1 MKLREA
7 QTADLPTLL
16 EFEQCVVEEERPC
29 NAQIRAS
36 DVKYYDLDQL
46 IADPEASL
54 QVVEHEGQMVACGYV
69 QIRSSNAAFTHARHG
84 YMGFMYVVP
93 GARGRGVNK
102 LVVDSLI
109 AWGKEQGVFNFYL
122 DVYAENQPAIRAYE
136 KAGFISTLIEM
147 KLNFD
152 DS

>member
-1 MKLREA
+1 MAGAHHDAADGDQRCGGEA
-7 QTADLPTLL
+7 
-16 EFEQCVVEEERPC
+16 EFLC
-29 NAQIRAS
+29 AQQRS
-36 DVKYYDLDQL
+36 DDDVSPGFELAINLDDY
-46 IADPEASL
+46 AGP
-54 QVVEHEGQMVACGYV
+54 QVVEHEGQLVACGYV
-69 QIRSSNAAFTHARHG
+69 QIRTSNAAFTHARHG